1 MRHAPAILA
10 LLLAAAPALA
20 QGSAACERV
29 FRQCIAD
36 CAGPP
41 GACTEACHGERAICI
56 QNPSR
61 PQQQTRIAR

>member
-1 MRHAPAILA
+1 MPRALAILA
-10 LLLAAAPALA
+10 LLLAPGTATA
-20 QGSAACERV
+20 QGIAACERV

-61 PQQQTRIAR
+61 PPQQTRAPR

>member
-1 MRHAPAILA
+1 MRRALAILA
-10 LLLAAAPALA
+10 LLLAPGAAAA
-20 QGSAACERV
+20 QGTATCERV
-29 FRQCIAD
+29 FRLCIAD

-61 PQQQTRIAR
+61 PTQQTRAPR

>member
-1 MRHAPAILA
+1 MRRTLAILA
-10 LLLAAAPALA
+10 LLMAPCAALA
-20 QGSAACERV
+20 QGTAACERV

-41 GACTEACHGERAICI
+41 GACTTACHGERASCI

-61 PQQQTRIAR
+61 PPQPARTVR